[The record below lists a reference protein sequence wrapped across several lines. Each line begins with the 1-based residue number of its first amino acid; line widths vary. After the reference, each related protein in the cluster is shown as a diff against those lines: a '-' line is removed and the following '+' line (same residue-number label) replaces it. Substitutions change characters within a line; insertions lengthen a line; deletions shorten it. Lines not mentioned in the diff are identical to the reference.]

1 MIEDH
6 DSHISVGVTSTYLN
20 VFMIMSLIGWC
31 DLSII
36 SLYCQQN
43 KTQKRLISSS
53 ILNFSCLKK
62 YFFKAYNLHVVK
74 FPLFNAVVIYE
85 IHNRHMLFMNR
96 YGTLRKVFMYYL
108 PVRCAEPV

>member
-6 DSHISVGVTSTYLN
+6 DSHISVAVTSTYLN

-43 KTQKRLISSS
+43 KTPKKDKFLLQYLIFLAKIS
-53 ILNFSCLKK
+53 
-62 YFFKAYNLHVVK
+62 FFKAYNLHVVK

-96 YGTLRKVFMYYL
+96 YGTLRQLFMYYL
-108 PVRCAEPV
+108 PVHCAEPV